1 MTAHALSACFGLGG
15 CTLVALF
22 FLTWAFR
29 FVRVPGWARWSFAAA
44 AAAALQ
50 VPMDGLSGAEYV
62 RSWTGDVSLTL
73 AALLA
78 VWCWEQLS
86 GRRVLE
92 ARSLTRLSGAVLAV
106 AVCFYPFALG
116 WSMFDPYAL
125 GYGSHALFAGLL
137 LLTLAAW
144 YAEEHA
150 LALILTFG
158 AAGFALGVL
167 ESANLWDYL
176 IDPVL
181 SLLALVWLVSR
192 LAPYARKAVRPA
204 AASAIESERAGLVKS

>member
-1 MTAHALSACFGLGG
+1 MTVHALSACFGLGG
-15 CTLVALF
+15 CLLVALF
-22 FLTWAFR
+22 FLTSAFR
-29 FVRVPGWARWSFAAA
+29 FVAVPVWARWGFAAA
-44 AAAALQ
+44 AVAALL
-50 VPMDGLSGAEYV
+50 VPLDGISGAEYV

-78 VWCWEQLS
+78 LWCWEQLS

-92 ARSLTRLSGAVLAV
+92 ARSLTRLSGAVLAL

-125 GYGSHALFAGLL
+125 GYGSHALFASLL

-144 YAEEHA
+144 YAEEHV
-150 LALILTFG
+150 LVLVLTFG
-158 AAGFALGVL
+158 AAGFALDVL
-167 ESANLWDYL
+167 ESRNLWDYL

-181 SLLALVWLVSR
+181 SLLALVWLASR
-192 LAPYARKAVRPA
+192 LALRWPWRAKPA
-204 AASAIESERAGLVKS
+204 AGAASEAAAL